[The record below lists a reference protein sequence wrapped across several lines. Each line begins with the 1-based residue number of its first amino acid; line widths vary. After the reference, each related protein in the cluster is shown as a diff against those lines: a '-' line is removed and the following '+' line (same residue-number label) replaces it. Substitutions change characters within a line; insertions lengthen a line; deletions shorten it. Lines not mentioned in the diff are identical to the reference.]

1 MGRGTFAGYAG
12 SVRSAPNQALVE
24 QFDLPRL
31 GGGCPFRISVAR
43 DGGASR
49 DQADVPVLFVL
60 DADFEFAVAAE
71 IVRLAT
77 MGGVRPGVIVVG
89 IGYGTTDFAA
99 FSRLRTADLTPPVD
113 DENVQ
118 ALGSLTGL
126 IGDRYGGAH
135 ALLTFLIDTLAPE
148 IARRCP
154 EASTWNHG
162 LFGHSFGGLF
172 AAYALLNRP
181 DAFAAFY
188 PASPSLWWNGFAL
201 FDGLPAFATRLA
213 ALARKP
219 RLFVS
224 VGGGEQGLATEDAS
238 SGDDLPALMAGWRMV
253 DAACEFAEAVRGAGL
268 ADARCAVFADEDHIS
283 VIPATMMR
291 SVRHFLAASG
301 PRG

>member
-1 MGRGTFAGYAG
+1 MGRGTVAGYAG
-12 SVRSAPNQALVE
+12 RVWSAPNQALVE
-24 QFDLPRL
+24 QFDLPRP
-31 GGGCPFRISVAR
+31 GGGRPFRISMAR
-43 DGGASR
+43 HAGESPDRAE
-49 DQADVPVLFVL
+49 VPVLFVM
-60 DADFEFAVAAE
+60 DADFEFALAAE

-77 MGGVRPGVIVVG
+77 MGGARQGAIVVG
-89 IGYGTTDFAA
+89 VGYGTTDFAA

-113 DENVQ
+113 DGNVR
-118 ALGSLTGL
+118 AMGSLTGL

-135 ALLTFLIDTLAPE
+135 ALLTFLIDTLTPE

-181 DAFAAFY
+181 DAFAAFFA
-188 PASPSLWWNGFAL
+188 ASPSLWWNGFAL

-224 VGGGEQGLATEDAS
+224 VGGGEQGLAVEGGL

-253 DAACEFAEAVRGAGL
+253 DAACEFVEAVRGAGL
-268 ADARCAVFADEDHIS
+268 ADARYAVFADEDHVS
-283 VIPATMMR
+283 VIPAAMMR

-301 PRG
+301 LHG